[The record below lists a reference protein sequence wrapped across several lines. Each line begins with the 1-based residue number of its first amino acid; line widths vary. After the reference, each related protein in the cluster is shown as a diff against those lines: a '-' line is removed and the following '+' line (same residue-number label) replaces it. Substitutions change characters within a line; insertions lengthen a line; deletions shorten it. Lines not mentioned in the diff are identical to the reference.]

1 MQIET
6 TPIPGLLVL
15 RLDVHGDNRGWF
27 RENWQREKMVELGVP
42 DFEPVQHNL
51 SYNAERGVTRGI
63 HLEPWDKLV
72 SVVTGRV
79 FGAWVD
85 FREGPGYG
93 RSYYLEFD
101 RATAVFIPRGVGNS
115 YQTLDEGVTYSY
127 LINNHFDPSY
137 RYPGMRLDD
146 TSAAIPWPIP
156 IAQAILSEKDQNLPF
171 MEDVVPLETRQ
182 TLILGCHG
190 QLGQA
195 LRAEFPDAVAVDID
209 ELDLTD
215 PKAVDAWPWH
225 DYDRVLNAAAYTAVD
240 AAETEEGRPAAWA
253 ANAAV
258 PATLARI
265 ANRHRHTLV
274 HFSTEY
280 VFDGTLAEHTED
292 EPLSPLG
299 VYAQT
304 KAAGD
309 IAVGT
314 TTRHYLLRTSW
325 LVGEGGNFVR
335 TMQRLATQGVSPRV
349 VDDQV
354 GRLTFAD
361 DLARAARHLLDTG
374 AEYGAYHCTGSG
386 PATTWAEVARRV
398 FELSGRNPDDVTAV
412 STEEYAAGQDLA
424 PRPRHS
430 TMSLAKLEATG
441 FSPRPAWDALSDYL
455 AQESQRS

>member
-27 RENWQREKMVELGVP
+27 RENWQREKMVALGVP

-51 SYNAERGVTRGI
+51 SYNGERGVTRGI

-93 RSYYLEFD
+93 RSHHLEID
-101 RATAVFIPRGVGNS
+101 RNTAVFIPRGVGNS

-137 RYPGMRLDD
+137 RYPGLRLDD
-146 TSAAIPWPIP
+146 PTAAIPWPIP
-156 IAQAILSEKDQNLPF
+156 ISEAILSEKDQNLPSLG
-171 MEDVVPLETRQ
+171 DVVPLEPRK

-190 QLGQA
+190 QLGRA
-195 LRAEFPDAVAVDID
+195 LVAEFPDADAVDID

-215 PKAVDAWPWH
+215 PKAVDAWPWR

-240 AAETEEGRPAAWA
+240 AAETAEGRRSAWA
-253 ANAAV
+253 ANAGT
-258 PATLARI
+258 PATLARL
-265 ANRHRHTLV
+265 ADQHRQTLV

-280 VFDGTLAEHTED
+280 VFDGSVSDHTED

-309 IAVGT
+309 LAVAT
-314 TTRHYLLRTSW
+314 AKRHYVLRTSW
-325 LVGEGGNFVR
+325 LVGDGGNFVR
-335 TMQRLATQGVSPRV
+335 TMQRLAAEGVSPRV

-361 DLARAARHLLDTG
+361 ELARATRHLLEADAT
-374 AEYGAYHCTGSG
+374 YGVYHCSGSG

-398 FELSGRNPDDVTAV
+398 FELAGRDPDDVTPV
-412 STEEYAAGQDLA
+412 STEEYAAGRDLA
-424 PRPRHS
+424 PRPRSS

-441 FSPRPAWDALSDYL
+441 FSPRPAWDSLTDYL
-455 AQESQRS
+455 QPQRS